1 VSADFL
7 GGSNDTLVD
16 RIFRALTA
24 VLALV
29 LSLTFLAGG
38 AALALY
44 PNPKVGNVGNDIA
57 ADIFLTLGVTSFVG
71 LLSWIFPK
79 WAIVR
84 LLADD
89 MFRKLLMLA
98 AMLAIAFFVVL
109 III

>member
-38 AALALY
+38 VALALY
-44 PNPKVGNVGNDIA
+44 PNPKVGNVGNAIA
-57 ADIFLTLGVTSFVG
+57 ADIFLTLGVTSFVDCCPG
-71 LLSWIFPK
+71 S
-79 WAIVR
+79 
-84 LLADD
+84 
-89 MFRKLLMLA
+89 FRSGRSCDCWLTTCSA
-98 AMLAIAFFVVL
+98 NC
-109 III
+109 